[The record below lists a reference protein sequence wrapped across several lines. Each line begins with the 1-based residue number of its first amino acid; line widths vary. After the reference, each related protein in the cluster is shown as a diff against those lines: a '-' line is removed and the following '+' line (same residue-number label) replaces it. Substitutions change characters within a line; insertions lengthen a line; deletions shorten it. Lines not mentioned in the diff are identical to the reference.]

1 MLCFLWSCC
10 SFLPSFT
17 AQRGVRF
24 RYYEYYIKYICDGE
38 RDSPKAN
45 VVLSHQRHN
54 HCLWTRPVKVNWERD
69 ISVQLPCEDDN
80 FLHQIPCKTEGLLA
94 RGFLNP
100 SEDMSKSSES
110 EATLGYR
117 SFLIRVYAV
126 SARILRYL
134 KRYEQEEYPW
144 RSSSEFSL
152 LLSALEHIRNSLPSS
167 LQFIPENIYISKEK
181 SVLSPLIFLH
191 LAYHQRPF

>member
-1 MLCFLWSCC
+1 MWSCYINDTT
-10 SFLPSFT
+10 T
-17 AQRGVRF
+17 ACGLDQLKLI
-24 RYYEYYIKYICDGE
+24 E
-38 RDSPKAN
+38 
-45 VVLSHQRHN
+45 
-54 HCLWTRPVKVNWERD
+54 ERD

-117 SFLIRVYAV
+117 SVLIRVYAV

-152 LLSALEHIRNSLPSS
+152 LLSALEHLRNSLPSS

-181 SVLSPLIFLH
+181 SVLSPLIFLYWH
-191 LAYHQRPF
+191 TINDLFRIILPVMQIPNSCLYGRISRLPDRS